1 MISVVKKN
9 RYAVNVLF
17 WTSGKTQEEG
27 LRRVEELKAE
37 LTSLK
42 EANKE
47 EKKSQIQLTQQV
59 SDLTEELTK
68 EKVRIFSFFDAVE
81 VVHYKLKF
89 YQFHVIHVSF
99 QKYGRPVYMLLECGS

>member
-1 MISVVKKN
+1 M
-9 RYAVNVLF
+9 
-17 WTSGKTQEEG
+17 
-27 LRRVEELKAE
+27 EELKAE

-68 EKVRIFSFFDAVE
+68 EKVRSFSFFDAVE
-81 VVHYKLKF
+81 VVH
-89 YQFHVIHVSF
+89 
-99 QKYGRPVYMLLECGS
+99 